1 VDERPPDR
9 QHAVRNVFRVT
20 AGLVAATAVTLRQL
34 IIVATHA
41 IRARRV
47 VVGRRSF

>member
-1 VDERPPDR
+1 VDERPPHR
-9 QHAVRNVFRVT
+9 QHAVRNVLRVT
-20 AGLVAATAVTLRQL
+20 AGLVAATVTLRQL

-47 VVGRRSF
+47 VVGRRSL